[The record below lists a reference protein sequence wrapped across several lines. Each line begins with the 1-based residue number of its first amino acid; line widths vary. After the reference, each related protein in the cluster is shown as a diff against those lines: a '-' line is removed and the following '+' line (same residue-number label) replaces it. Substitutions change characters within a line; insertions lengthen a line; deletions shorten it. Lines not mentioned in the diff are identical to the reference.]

1 VWTRSPLLESPAEL
15 LHTIFADVD
24 INDVL
29 AARKTC
35 STLASIGLDH
45 YGDEVA
51 LVYHREKFD
60 ALKRIAKHPSLAKRM
75 HSLFYIV
82 DRFKQLVYEE
92 WTDERMS

>member
-1 VWTRSPLLESPAEL
+1 
-15 LHTIFADVD
+15 
-24 INDVL
+24 
-29 AARKTC
+29 
-35 STLASIGLDH
+35 
-45 YGDEVA
+45 